1 MTHLTD
7 LKNLNKKEGPS
18 EDTWISLRRGNKLV
32 MGGRGRE
39 GPVWARG
46 MGRQDQAWGEA
57 GESPRGPEGWMEI
70 CRCHESGIGGFSK
83 KFQRVRNEGGSQE
96 SKQVTLAINAQF
108 LKQKVGNNCPWLFD
122 TSVCLKIKNR
132 ANFSWYT
139 FEGCLGG
146 DSLRNNRAHFI
157 VVQNTKILT
166 FFSRGVQVKV
176 GLIC

>member
-1 MTHLTD
+1 M
-7 LKNLNKKEGPS
+7 
-18 EDTWISLRRGNKLV
+18 
-32 MGGRGRE
+32 
-39 GPVWARG
+39 
-46 MGRQDQAWGEA
+46 
-57 GESPRGPEGWMEI
+57 
-70 CRCHESGIGGFSK
+70 
-83 KFQRVRNEGGSQE
+83 
-96 SKQVTLAINAQF
+96 TLAINAQF

-132 ANFSWYT
+132 TNFSWYT

-166 FFSRGVQVKV
+166 FFGRGVQVKV